1 VVDKVAVGQVI
12 RGLRTEAGL
21 LQKTLARQAGIAIP
35 RMNGIERGRYC
46 PTVYEIGLI
55 STALRCPPFR
65 ILMTQG
71 QWDAFEKGTRRNG
84 RTGRAV
90 RH

>member
-1 VVDKVAVGQVI
+1 VVDRVVVGEVI

-21 LQKTLARQAGIAIP
+21 LQKTLAKKAGIAIP

-55 STALRCPPFR
+55 STVLRCPPFR

-71 QWDAFEKGTRRNG
+71 QWDTFRKGTRRNG
-84 RTGRAV
+84 RAV